1 MRPLRHLE
9 ATLEVTVEVVKC
21 GPDGTIDPAC
31 LARAL
36 KEPARLVAV
45 NHASNVTGAL
55 APIERVSDIAHAAGA
70 SLLVD
75 AAQTAG
81 AYPID
86 VAAMGIDYLAFTGHK
101 SLFGP
106 QGTGGLVMTAEPPR
120 PLIFGG
126 TGSNSEKELLPELY
140 PDRLE
145 SGTLNGVGI
154 AGLAAGLE
162 YIDERSVE
170 AIGRS
175 ARARLG
181 RLLEGLS
188 STNGVRVHGPADPER
203 QIGVISITFEGRSPA
218 EAGLLLDDDFGVL
231 TRVGLHCSPAA
242 HRTIGTFP
250 EGTVRLSI
258 SDMTT
263 DEQVEQAIAAVREL
277 AR

>member
-1 MRPLRHLE
+1 MLVSALEHNSVMRPLRHLE

-106 QGTGGLVMTAEPPR
+106 QGTGGLVIECRAAAPADVRWNRQQLREGTASPSSTP
-120 PLIFGG
+120 
-126 TGSNSEKELLPELY
+126 TGWRAGRSTA
-140 PDRLE
+140 
-145 SGTLNGVGI
+145 SGF

-162 YIDERSVE
+162 YIDEQSVE
-170 AIGRS
+170 AIGRR

-181 RLLEGLS
+181 RLLEGLA

-203 QIGVISITFEGRSPA
+203 QIGVVSITFDGSLAGRGRLTAGRRLRGTDPRRAPLLAGSPPHASARSPRA
-218 EAGLLLDDDFGVL
+218 PSA
-231 TRVGLHCSPAA
+231 
-242 HRTIGTFP
+242 
-250 EGTVRLSI
+250 
-258 SDMTT
+258 
-263 DEQVEQAIAAVREL
+263 
-277 AR
+277 